1 MRVEFAE
8 SILKIAASDKNL
20 VFVSG
25 DLGFMALEAIR
36 DRLGDRFINA
46 GVAEQNMVSIAAGLA
61 ARGFTP
67 LVYSIAPFATL
78 RPFEQIRNDI
88 CFHNLPVKIV
98 GNGGGYGYG
107 IMGATH
113 HALEDV
119 GVMRT
124 LPHMRIF
131 VPSFSRDVELCV
143 ESMLSHP
150 GPTYLRLGKAAP
162 DYGSVTSAS
171 SWSGVR
177 QICQGSSVV
186 VVAMGPVIENII
198 NLLPELPADAVE
210 LWTIGEFPVRE
221 LPEEL
226 ISAVQRTGK
235 LLTLEEHYL
244 SGGLAE
250 NIAPLLM
257 RRLAR
262 PIELVTLHAQGYPSE
277 SYGSQGWHQ
286 QESGL
291 RGGHL
296 LQSVSELLER

>member
-1 MRVEFAE
+1 MRLEFAE
-8 SILKIAASDKNL
+8 SILKVVNSEENL

-25 DLGFMALEAIR
+25 DLGFMALEGIR
-36 DRLGDRFINA
+36 ERLGTRFINA
-46 GVAEQNMVSIAAGLA
+46 GVAEQNMVSVAAGLA
-61 ARGFTP
+61 ARGFIP

-88 CFHNLPVKIV
+88 CFHDLPVKIV

-124 LPHMRIF
+124 LPNMRVF
-131 VPSFSRDVELCV
+131 VPSFSHDVGLCV
-143 ESMLSHP
+143 ETMLSHP

-162 DYGSVTSAS
+162 DYGTVCSNS
-171 SWSGVR
+171 SWAPIR
-177 QICQGSSVV
+177 RLCEGSSVV

-198 NLLPELPADAVE
+198 QIIPQLPANTID
-210 LWTIGEFPVRE
+210 LWTVGEFPVRK
-221 LPEEL
+221 LPDDL
-226 ISAVQRTGK
+226 IAAVQRTGK
-235 LLTLEEHYL
+235 LLVLEEHYL

-250 NIAPLLM
+250 NLAPLLIGQVK
-257 RRLAR
+257 RG
-262 PIELVTLHAQGYPSE
+262 IELVTLHAQGYPSQL
-277 SYGSQGWHQ
+277 YGSQGWHQ

-291 RGGHL
+291 RGGQL
-296 LQSVSELLER
+296 LQSVTELLER